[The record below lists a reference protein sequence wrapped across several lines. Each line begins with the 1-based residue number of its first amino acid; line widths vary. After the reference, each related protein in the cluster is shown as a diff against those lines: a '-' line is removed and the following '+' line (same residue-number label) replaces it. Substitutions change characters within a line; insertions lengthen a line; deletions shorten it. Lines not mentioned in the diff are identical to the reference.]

1 MKSGFPGI
9 SVAMAEFDSRYE
21 LEQLAN
27 QPGTYFNPHTE
38 VVVIVDDSTSIDQD
52 VFDLELGGSEWV
64 RISDEV
70 PVDESALE
78 DAMDAFQSTYHPVGE
93 SVTSAVLDPDEELPD
108 PDDETLEPDPDET
121 D

>member
-1 MKSGFPGI
+1 
-9 SVAMAEFDSRYE
+9 MADQNSYE

-52 VFDLELGGSEWV
+52 IFDLDGLTAEWV
-64 RISDEV
+64 RVSDEV

-78 DAMDAFQSTYHPVGE
+78 DAIEGFQSAHNPTGE
-93 SVTSAVLDPDEELPD
+93 TVSAATLGLDEDDDD
-108 PDDETLEPDPDET
+108 PALDTLEPDEDPEDA
-121 D
+121 